1 MGENTNHLG
10 TTTADDYLKDSQS
23 LLADLTAGNTAS
35 ERPTPEGVLLVDE
48 ATCTVSDSATAATA
62 GATGAFVVTEGADM
76 LKLWLQFNNAVTDA
90 SENSNGGTV
99 TGTTTYIA
107 AHNSILNGA
116 FSLNGS
122 SLITVANES
131 QFDFE
136 RTAPF
141 SVAFWVKYSSQNN
154 KVIIG
159 KATGSIGATGWQI
172 WLATGLLNVSLTNTD
187 ATNQVRVTCSDTAI
201 DDDLWHHVVV
211 TYSGSSTA
219 AGVKVYFDSVSQS
232 LTTVTNNL
240 NATILNNTA
249 VVIGALP
256 GGTNYYTGGIDDVRI
271 YNIELSAAQA
281 GYLFTNYRSIY
292 DPPGVVSFSDTA
304 A

>member
-1 MGENTNHLG
+1 L
-10 TTTADDYLKDSQS
+10 
-23 LLADLTAGNTAS
+23 
-35 ERPTPEGVLLVDE
+35 
-48 ATCTVSDSATAATA
+48 
-62 GATGAFVVTEGADM
+62 
-76 LKLWLQFNNAVTDA
+76 LKLWLKFNNAVTDS

-107 AHNSILNGA
+107 AHNAILNGA
-116 FSLNGS
+116 FSLDGA

-141 SVAFWVKYSSQNN
+141 SISFWVKYSSQNN

-187 ATNQVRVTCSDTAI
+187 ATNQVRVTCPDTAI
-201 DDDLWHHVVV
+201 DDDTWHHIVV

-232 LTTVTNNL
+232 LTTVADTL
-240 NATILNNTA
+240 AATILNNIA
-249 VVIGALP
+249 VVVGAVQ

-271 YNIELSAAQA
+271 YIIELSAAQA
-281 GYLFTNYRSIY
+281 GYLFTNYLSIY
-292 DPPGVVSFSDTA
+292 NPPGVVGFSDA
-304 A
+304 AA